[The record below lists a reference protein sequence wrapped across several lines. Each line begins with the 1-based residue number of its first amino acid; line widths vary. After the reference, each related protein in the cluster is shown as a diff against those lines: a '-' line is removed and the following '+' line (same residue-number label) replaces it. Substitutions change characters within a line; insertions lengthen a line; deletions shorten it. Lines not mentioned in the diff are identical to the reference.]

1 MKRYLLVGLVAAALA
16 TASVLLGYAYVS
28 AGSGSPSEPVTAS
41 QGKAAPNT
49 FPQPDTRSPDW
60 RPISDDLGIWITRSE
75 TFGLRGRLYVRL
87 RDSWWPVA
95 IDGAADIHGAVPV
108 R

>member
-1 MKRYLLVGLVAAALA
+1 MRGSTWVGIVAAGLVAA
-16 TASVLLGYAYVS
+16 SVVLGFAQVN
-28 AGSGSPSEPVTAS
+28 AGSGSPSAPVTA
-41 QGKAAPNT
+41 QTKTAANT
-49 FPQPDTRSPDW
+49 FPQPDTSSPDW

-95 IDGAADIHGAVPV
+95 VDGAADIHGVIPV